1 VTEREQQILS
11 ILRHEPL
18 IAQQALAD
26 RLGISRPA
34 VAGHIMNLTQKGH
47 ILGKGYVLA
56 HQRFVLVLGGANMDI
71 SGTTER
77 ALVPA
82 DSNPGRIR
90 CAPGGVARNVAENL
104 ARLGND
110 TRLLSAVGDD
120 LHGRSLLE
128 STQKAGV
135 DVQGCWV
142 FTGETTSTYLSLH
155 GPGGDMVVAVN
166 DMRIL
171 ERITPERLA
180 AHADRVRQASAVV
193 VDCNVTDAA
202 LAWLFAHR
210 GTTPVFVD
218 AVSAFK
224 CQRISAWLGQVQLLK
239 VNRLEAQALCGF
251 AVQTDADIERA
262 AQWLHAQGVQQV
274 VLSLGERGVYW
285 SEQGADHGWHSA
297 LAVDVVNVTG
307 AGDAL
312 MAGLVHACVE
322 QKSLSDALPFALG
335 CAALTLTSEQ
345 ANHPSLSVV
354 SVAHLLRTAPSR
366 GHSRKKKASPS

>member
-1 VTEREQQILS
+1 MTEREEQILA
-11 ILRHEPL
+11 ILRDEPL

-34 VAGHIMNLTQKGH
+34 VAGHIMHLTQKGR

-56 HQRFVLVLGGANMDI
+56 DQRFILVLGASNMDI
-71 SGTTER
+71 SGTTDR
-77 ALVPA
+77 PLVPQ

-90 CAPGGVARNVAENL
+90 CAPGGVGRNVAENL

-120 LHGRSLLE
+120 LYGRSLLE

-142 FTGETTSTYLSLH
+142 FTGMDTSTYLSVHAPDGTL
-155 GPGGDMVVAVN
+155 MVAVN

-171 ERITPERLA
+171 THVNPERLA
-180 AHADRVRQASAVV
+180 AHADRIRHAAAMV
-193 VDCNVTDAA
+193 VDCNVSEDA
-202 LAWLFAHR
+202 LAWLFAQ
-210 GTTPVFVD
+210 GGSTPIFVD

-224 CQRISAWLGQVQLLK
+224 CRRILPWLSQVHTLK
-239 VNRLEAQALCGF
+239 VNRLEAQALCGA
-251 AVQTDADIERA
+251 AVDTDADIEGA
-262 AQWLHAQGVQQV
+262 ARWLHSQGVKQV
-274 VLSLGERGVYW
+274 VLSLGARGVYW
-285 SEQGADHGWHSA
+285 SDKDADHGWHSA
-297 LAVDVVNVTG
+297 LAAQVVNVTG

-312 MAGLVHACVE
+312 MAGLVHAGVHH
-322 QKSLSDALPFALG
+322 QSLCDAIPFALG
-335 CAALTLTSEQ
+335 CAALTLTSGL

-354 SVAHLLRTAPSR
+354 SVAQLLRSTS
-366 GHSRKKKASPS
+366 SQKSLRKRKSHTP